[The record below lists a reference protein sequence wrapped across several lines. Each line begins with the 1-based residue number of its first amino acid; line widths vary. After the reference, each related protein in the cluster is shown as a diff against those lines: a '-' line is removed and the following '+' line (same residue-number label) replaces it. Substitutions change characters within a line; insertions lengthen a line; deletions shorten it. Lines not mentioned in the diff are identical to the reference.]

1 MIFRGSI
8 AQWGF
13 AKAQSKLAQKGME
26 LSVSKIEF
34 EGIFGIR
41 LEKVD
46 LKRSSPP
53 RPVPQFF
60 HSDSLSFSL
69 NLWRTLFKGVSI
81 QNLHLLGTQVYY
93 YDSAGVKNIEFK
105 REKKSDESQEKD
117 GGSILST
124 VKDLIAKMPSDLL
137 LQRFSVTFQ
146 DSNKFYRS
154 SIPHL
159 TYNNQEL
166 DGTVHLVNNG
176 LSSHW
181 KVAGNLDKKT
191 LEGKL
196 KVNAINSQNIISAFG
211 GTFAMKSGEFEIT
224 DLSELGSGFSL
235 ESDGVI
241 LGMMVNHKRIAD
253 TSVYFQNISCKTKV
267 LWKDEEIELDSNSEF
282 KLNKLTMFAGGIY
295 NYSASPKYKILFKI
309 PETSA
314 NNFFGS
320 LPRGLFP
327 NTAGIKANGSL
338 NYRFEVALDDKKLS
352 ETVFKSDMNVSK
364 DFKVTQWGL
373 AHPSKINGSF
383 VYRHYKQDRLVREM
397 VIGESNPFFASY
409 DQISPE
415 MVKAILRSEDPQF
428 FYHRGFYTEAFR
440 MSLIQNYRAK
450 RFARGGSTISMQLVK
465 NAYLNQQKT
474 LARKVEEI
482 IIVWLLERER
492 AVSKNRMME
501 VYLNLIEW
509 GPNVYGIG
517 EASYFY
523 FGKAPYELNIGE
535 AAYLASLVP
544 APSHARYSI
553 DSSGRVKPRWGRFNG
568 LRNRLMR
575 LDSAGLDSTMFM
587 PVIRMEAVRRLGII
601 KSEPEEQLPDEDNQ
615 DDIFKTPLIMR
626 DPQNPQ

>member
-8 AQWGF
+8 VQWGF
-13 AKAQSKLAQKGME
+13 SKAQTKLAQKGMA
-26 LSVSKIEF
+26 LSVSNIEF

-41 LEKVD
+41 LEQVN
-46 LKRSSPP
+46 LKRSASP

-60 HSDSLSFSL
+60 HSDTLSFSL
-69 NLWRTLFKGVSI
+69 NLWRTVFKGVSI
-81 QNLHLLGTQVYY
+81 QNLHLLGTQVQYH
-93 YDSAGVKNIEFK
+93 DSAGVKNIEFK
-105 REKKSDESQEKD
+105 REKKSEDTLDKD
-117 GGSILST
+117 GGSILNS

-137 LQRFSVTFQ
+137 LRNFSITVQ

-154 SIPHL
+154 TIPQL
-159 TYNNQEL
+159 RYTDEEL
-166 DGTVHLVNNG
+166 NGNVNLVNNG
-176 LSSHW
+176 ITSNWS
-181 KVAGNLDKKT
+181 VSGRLDKTT

-196 KVNAINSQNIISAFG
+196 KVHSINSTNIIPVLG
-211 GTFAMKSGEFEIT
+211 GTFAMKSGEFNIT
-224 DLSELGSGFSL
+224 DVSELGSGFSL

-241 LGMMVNHKRIAD
+241 LGLMVNHKRIAD
-253 TSVYFQNISCKTKV
+253 TSVYFQNISCKTKI

-282 KLNKLTMFAGGIY
+282 KLNKLTMVAGGLY

-309 PETSA
+309 PETTA

-327 NTAGIKANGSL
+327 NTAGIKANGTL

-397 VIGESNPFFASY
+397 LIGESNPFFTTF

-415 MVKAILRSEDPQF
+415 MIKAILRSEDPQF

-440 MSLIQNYRAK
+440 TSLIQNYRAK

-465 NAYLNQQKT
+465 NAFLNQQKT

-535 AAYLASLVP
+535 ATYLASLVP
-544 APSHARYSI
+544 APSHARYSV
-553 DSSGRVKPRWGRFNG
+553 DSTGRVKARWGRFNG
-568 LRNRLMR
+568 LRNRLMS
-575 LDSAGLDSTMFM
+575 LDSVGLDSSMFM
-587 PVIRMEAVRRLGII
+587 PVIRMDAVRRLGII
-601 KSEPEEQLPDEDNQ
+601 KSDSDEQLPEEQDNQ

-626 DPQNPQ
+626 DPQYP

>member
-1 MIFRGSI
+1 MIFRGTI

-13 AKAQSKLAQKGME
+13 QKAQNKLSQKGMA

-34 EGIFGIR
+34 EGFFGIR
-41 LEKVD
+41 LEQVN
-46 LKRSSPP
+46 LKRSTPP
-53 RPVPQFF
+53 RPVPHFF

-69 NLWRTLFKGVSI
+69 NLWRSIFKGISI
-81 QNLHLLGTQVYY
+81 QNLHLLGTNIYY
-93 YDSAGVKNIEFK
+93 YDSAGVKNVEFK
-105 REKKSDESQEKD
+105 REKKNDEPQEKD
-117 GGSILST
+117 GGSIIST
-124 VKDLIAKMPSDLL
+124 IKDLIAKMPSDLL
-137 LQRFSVTFQ
+137 LERFNVVVQ
-146 DSNKFYRS
+146 DSNKFYRTN
-154 SIPHL
+154 IPQL
-159 TYNNQEL
+159 TYNNKEINGL
-166 DGTVHLVNNG
+166 VHLINNG
-176 LSSHW
+176 TTSHW
-181 KVAGNLDKKT
+181 KVSGRLDKKT

-196 KVNAINSQNIISAFG
+196 KVNAINTQNVISVFG

-224 DLSELGSGFSL
+224 DLSENGSGFSL

-241 LGMMVNHKRIAD
+241 LGMMVNHRRIAD
-253 TSVYFQNISCKTKV
+253 TSVYFQNLSCKTKIN
-267 LWKDEEIELDSNSEF
+267 WKDEQIELDSNSEF
-282 KLNKLTMFAGGIY
+282 KLNKLTMFAGGLY
-295 NYSASPKYKILFKI
+295 NYSNSPKYKILFKI
-309 PETSA
+309 PETAA

-327 NTAGIKANGSL
+327 NTAGIKATGTL
-338 NYRFEVALDDKKLS
+338 NYRFEVALDDSKLS
-352 ETVFKSDMNVSK
+352 STVFESDMKVSK

-373 AHPSKINGSF
+373 AHPSKLNGSF

-397 VIGESNPFFASY
+397 IIGESNPFFTPY
-409 DQISPE
+409 DQISPD

-509 GPNVYGIG
+509 GPSVYGIG

-535 AAYLASLVP
+535 SAYLASLVP

-553 DSSGRVKPRWGRFNG
+553 DSTGRVKARWGRFNG

-575 LDSAGLDSTMFM
+575 LDSAGLDSSMFM

-601 KSEPEEQLPDEDNQ
+601 KKEPIEIIEVESFGGEIQDEN
-615 DDIFKTPLIMR
+615 
-626 DPQNPQ
+626 